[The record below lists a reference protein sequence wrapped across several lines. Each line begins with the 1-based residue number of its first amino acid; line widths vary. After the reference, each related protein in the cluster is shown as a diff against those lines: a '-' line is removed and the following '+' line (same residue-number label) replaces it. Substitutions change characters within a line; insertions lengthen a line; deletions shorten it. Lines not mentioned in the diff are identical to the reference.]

1 MKKYLLCVLL
11 SLCSVSLQANDGA
24 GLWLGNEA
32 NDAKMRAKVIA
43 PAGSAT
49 LSLAREEIAAHW
61 QLGGP
66 VTLVLDKGLNL
77 GDGYRVQAAC
87 NSIGCTG
94 SYSATVSAS
103 TEAGLL
109 YGAFELLRLQNTRAI
124 DTGGI
129 APIAGYDGRN
139 IDKTEQ
145 PAFSLR
151 LLNHWDNLD
160 GSIERGYA
168 GKSIF
173 WNCNLRPQTFG
184 SRQPS
189 SGVQRLIDYAR
200 ANASVG
206 INGAVLNNV
215 NASPKML
222 TRPYLDSV
230 RMIADILR
238 PWGIKVYLS
247 VNFGSPKA
255 LGATKTAD
263 PLDKR
268 VVKWWQDK
276 AKELYRLIPDFGGFL
291 VKANSEGQPGPF
303 DYGRTHADG
312 ANMLADALRPYGGIV
327 MWRSFVYG
335 ARHKGEDRV
344 KQAVSEFKELDGLFR
359 PNVMLQSKNGPLD
372 FQPREPYAPIFDNM
386 KQTPQMVE
394 FQITQEYL
402 GQSKHLTY
410 LATMWKEFF
419 SFVSPSRLKGIA
431 GVSNIGQDKTWC
443 GHDFSQANWYAFGRL
458 AWNPEL
464 SSEDIAREWLQ
475 QTFTTSTDFVDP
487 MTEVM
492 MTSREACVDYM
503 MPLGLHHIFKFDHHY
518 GPEPD
523 GFKAEYP
530 IEWCPVYYH
539 KADTAGIGFDR
550 SSHGT
555 DAVGQYAEPYRSL
568 YNDLRTCPEAYLL
581 WFHHL
586 PWNYPMRDGRTLW
599 ESLNAHYNRGVE
611 ATEGYLD
618 TWQRVR
624 PYVEEADHD
633 SGQASGSRWSRV
645 NELLKTQ
652 VENAREWRDVCLKYF
667 HSFTRRPIR

>member
-1 MKKYLLCVLL
+1 MKKHLLCVLL
-11 SLCSVSLQANDGA
+11 SLCGVSLQANDGA

-43 PAGSAT
+43 PAGGAT

-94 SYSATVSAS
+94 SYSATISAS

-189 SGVQRLIDYAR
+189 PGVQRLIDYAR

-335 ARHKGEDRV
+335 AHHKGEDRV

-618 TWQRVR
+618 TWQRMR

>member
-11 SLCSVSLQANDGA
+11 SLCGVSLQANDGA

-43 PAGSAT
+43 PAGGAT

-94 SYSATVSAS
+94 SYSATISAS

-129 APIAGYDGRN
+129 APIAGYYGRN

-189 SGVQRLIDYAR
+189 PGVQRLIDYAR

-568 YNDLRTCPEAYLL
+568 YNDLRTCPETYLL

-611 ATEGYLD
+611 ATEDYLD

-624 PYVEEADHD
+624 PYVEETDHD